1 MTEPFHLEGFDTA
14 LRGRRILL
22 IGVEGALRRFTALEA
37 ESLYRGKN
45 VLIIGERTEPVPLAV
60 WRRRWD
66 VVFRIRD
73 AFDAQMIATYVANSA
88 KPVRVFWLSGAGNQE
103 VPRGLWSRWTKQD
116 TSLVGCCDPGSG
128 SLVCEW
134 AAIFFSHGCEQSVVE
149 RILVQRGVG
158 AGLAQ
163 VRTHLAELASS
174 GAALVWSN
182 IDETDVRGSM
192 YWHDPESLAA
202 MSGSVNRAEVG
213 QMLDVIGA
221 WVRTS

>member
-73 AFDAQMIATYVANSA
+73 AFDAQMIATYVANS
-88 KPVRVFWLSGAGNQE
+88 GNQE

-116 TSLVGCCDPGSG
+116 TTLVGCCDPGSG

-134 AAIFFSHGCEQSVVE
+134 EAIFFSHGCEQSVVE